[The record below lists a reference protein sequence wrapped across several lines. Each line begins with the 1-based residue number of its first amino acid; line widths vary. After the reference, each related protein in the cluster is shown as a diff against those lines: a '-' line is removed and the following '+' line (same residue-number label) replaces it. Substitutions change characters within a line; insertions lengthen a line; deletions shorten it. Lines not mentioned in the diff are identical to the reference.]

1 LTESALVATAAQ
13 IRSPPRRA
21 PVRPVDMNQSASPST
36 ADPAS
41 SAAVLVAGIASEMG
55 KLAVDIADVVGD
67 VQRVSQLVDDQAQ
80 LFADLQESTSIIV
93 TSNQHIADRAALT
106 LEKAGTARDEVTT
119 STREVETALS
129 TIGGLVESVRTI
141 GTQLTV
147 FEAAMKRISNVAAT
161 INGIAR
167 HTNLLALNAT
177 IEAARAG
184 EAGRGFAVVAGAVK
198 ELAKQTRD
206 ATGDIDATVKELSA
220 ELRGLLT
227 HSGEGVARAEI
238 VVRSAT
244 AIGQAVRLV
253 DQAVTDVNANVSQIA
268 EETRDIAGRCD
279 TFAGAVTGLVDSVEE
294 SNAALQS
301 AADRSQNILQLGERI
316 MVMTANSGFQ
326 TLDTRFIETAINV
339 AKQIEERFARAI
351 ADGEM
356 TDADFFDDKLVPL
369 PGTDP
374 QQYMTRYIPFLD
386 RELGALCDPV
396 LAIDPSIVFCAC
408 TDHNRLI
415 PSHNP
420 QFSRPHGADP
430 IWNAAHG
437 RNRRIYQD
445 KTAISVSQSTQP
457 FLLQTYRRDMGGGSF
472 ALMKD
477 VSAPIK
483 VAGRLWGGL
492 RVCYRA

>member
-1 LTESALVATAAQ
+1 L
-13 IRSPPRRA
+13 I
-21 PVRPVDMNQSASPST
+21 DQSADVAAKVT
-36 ADPAS
+36 PAS
-41 SAAVLVAGIASEMG
+41 NAAALVAGIASEMG

-80 LFADLQESTSIIV
+80 LFGDLQQATGTIV
-93 TSNQHIADRAALT
+93 TSNQNIADKAALT
-106 LEKAGTARDEVTT
+106 LEKAATARNEVTA

-129 TIGGLVESVRTI
+129 AIGGLVESVRAI
-141 GTQLTV
+141 GTQLTA
-147 FEAAMKRISNVAAT
+147 FESAMKRIGDVAAT

-206 ATGDIDATVKELSA
+206 ATADIDSTIKELSSEVRHLVA
-220 ELRGLLT
+220 Q
-227 HSGEGVARAEI
+227 SGEGVARAEI

-253 DQAVTDVNANVSQIA
+253 DQAVTDVNGNVSQIA
-268 EETRDIAGRCD
+268 DETRDIAGRCD

-301 AADRSQNILQLGERI
+301 AADRSDNILKLGERI
-316 MVMTANSGFQ
+316 MVMTASSGFQ
-326 TLDTRFIETAINV
+326 TIDTRIIDKAIEV
-339 AKQIEERFARAI
+339 AGQIEERFAKAI
-351 ADGEM
+351 AGGEL
-356 TDADFFDDKLVPL
+356 TVGDFFDKKLVPL
-369 PGTDP
+369 PNTNP

-386 RELGALCDPV
+386 RALGALCEPV
-396 LAIDPSIVFCAC
+396 LSADPRVVFCAP

-415 PSHNP
+415 PSHNL
-420 QFSRPHGADP
+420 QFSKPHGADP

-437 RNRRIYQD
+437 RNRRRYED
-445 KTAISVSQSTQP
+445 KTAIAVSQSTQA
-457 FLLQTYRRDMGGGSF
+457 FLLQTYRRDMGGGVF

-477 VSAPIK
+477 ASAPIK

-492 RVCYRA
+492 RICYRA

>member
-1 LTESALVATAAQ
+1 
-13 IRSPPRRA
+13 
-21 PVRPVDMNQSASPST
+21 MNVS
-36 ADPAS
+36 DPAS
-41 SAAVLVAGIASEMG
+41 NAAALVAGIASQMG

-80 LFADLQESTSIIV
+80 LFDDLQQSTSTIV

-106 LEKAGTARDEVTT
+106 LEKAATAREEVSA

-129 TIGGLVESVRTI
+129 TIGGLVDSVRTI
-141 GTQLTV
+141 GAQLTV
-147 FEAAMKRISNVAAT
+147 FETAMKRISNVAAT

-184 EAGRGFAVVAGAVK
+184 EAGRGFAVVANAVK

-206 ATGDIDATVKELSA
+206 ATGDIDTTVNELSS
-220 ELRGLLT
+220 ELRRLLT

-244 AIGQAVRLV
+244 AIGRAVRLV
-253 DQAVTDVNANVSQIA
+253 DQAVTDVNNNVSQIA

-279 TFAGAVTGLVDSVEE
+279 TFAGAVTELVGSVDE

-301 AADRSQNILQLGERI
+301 AADRSENVLQLGERI

-326 TLDTRFIETAINV
+326 TVDTRFIETAIKV
-339 AKQIEERFARAI
+339 AKQIEERFARAV

-356 TDADFFDDKLVPL
+356 TVADFFDKKLVPIAN
-369 PGTDP
+369 TEP

-386 RELGALCDPV
+386 RALAALCDPV

-420 QFSRPHGADP
+420 QFSKPHGADP

-437 RNRRIYQD
+437 RNRRVYQD
-445 KTAISVSQSTQP
+445 KTAVAVSQSTQP
-457 FLLQTYRRDMGGGSF
+457 FLLQTYRRDMGGGTF

-477 VSAPIK
+477 ASAPINI
-483 VAGRLWGGL
+483 AGRLWGGL